1 MAGRDPAASAE
12 VPAPQGYGRARSP
25 DVCPHLRSLEGPWRV
40 QHASR
45 DHRCAL
51 LARDARLATS
61 HQKAYC
67 LTPAHRTCPIN
78 VPLADQAS
86 RRHVATAPVLVEH
99 GVAAGVAAAA
109 PVIRDA
115 ARGGARLARGLLI
128 ALLVAGAGLAFLLA
142 RGPLAPNPAA
152 QPTGAAGSAGASIGS
167 IPPTHA
173 TSTGA
178 ATTRTPAPSTPTPTP
193 RPTPARASPRP
204 SASTARAVQVASG
217 AYVHR
222 PEGRHALRDRPEVR
236 HDRCRARAA
245 QQHHGPD
252 AHSGGAGPPPA
263 VRAGSGCAR
272 HPAGGAGASPHVTPA
287 RRRPA
292 RRESARARARP
303 RARAKTPV
311 GGSDAAAS
319 ERPLARSARAG
330 SRSTGWLVSAGR
342 SGSTR
347 SPRGRPPG

>member
-99 GVAAGVAAAA
+99 GVAAAA

-152 QPTGAAGSAGASIGS
+152 QPTGAAGSAGASIRSMSSDARNLDGCRDDPHAGA
-167 IPPTHA
+167 IDTHSHA
-173 TSTGA
+173 QA
-178 ATTRTPAPSTPTPTP
+178 
-193 RPTPARASPRP
+193 TPARASPRP
-204 SASTARAVQVASG
+204 SASTVA
-217 AYVHR
+217 
-222 PEGRHALRDRPEVR
+222 P
-236 HDRCRARAA
+236 
-245 QQHHGPD
+245 
-252 AHSGGAGPPPA
+252 
-263 VRAGSGCAR
+263 
-272 HPAGGAGASPHVTPA
+272 
-287 RRRPA
+287 
-292 RRESARARARP
+292 
-303 RARAKTPV
+303 
-311 GGSDAAAS
+311 
-319 ERPLARSARAG
+319 
-330 SRSTGWLVSAGR
+330 SRSPAAHTYIVQKGDTLYVIAR
-342 SGSTR
+342 KSGTTVAVLERLNNITDPTR
-347 SPRGRPPG
+347 IRVGQVLRLP